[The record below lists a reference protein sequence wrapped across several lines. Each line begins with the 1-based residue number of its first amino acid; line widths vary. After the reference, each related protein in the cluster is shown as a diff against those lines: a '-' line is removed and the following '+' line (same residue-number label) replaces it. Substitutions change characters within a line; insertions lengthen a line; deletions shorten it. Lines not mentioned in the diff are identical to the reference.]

1 VRSFDTPEIGLENA
15 WIGLDSGRKPFHQL
29 LSELHHDQA
38 VDEVH
43 KEAHIVLDE
52 QDGEAFITKS
62 TQKAG
67 KILLFAVPKPGG
79 RLIKEQ

>member
-1 VRSFDTPEIGLENA
+1 M
-15 WIGLDSGRKPFHQL
+15 
-29 LSELHHDQA
+29 SELHHDQA

-52 QDGEAFITKS
+52 QDGQTLITKS
-62 TQKAG
+62 TQKTG

-79 RLIKEQ
+79 RLIEEQ